1 MSPETTAL
9 LDTIA
14 KLKAK
19 AEGTNNEAEA
29 ALFAAKVAELLA
41 KHNLDEAMLRAR
53 DADRE
58 QGPLGKHPF
67 GQRVPDAWRERILIG
82 VAKLYQCQTM
92 FHRKGSAVDQWSWQI
107 VGREHNAIVAKA
119 MAEYLFATVK
129 RMAREYSPVSREQ
142 KDYRKGAGDRLYHRL
157 WTMAEEQ
164 RKPTSSSGDA
174 TGTALMVVTE
184 DQAIAEYL
192 GDIKQSKGKGHKYG
206 EASYDGYEEA
216 GRIGLN
222 TQVKETRAERMLS

>member
-1 MSPETTAL
+1 MTPETAAL

-41 KHNLDEAMLRAR
+41 KHNLDEAMLRSR
-53 DADRE
+53 DAERE

-92 FHRKGSAVDQWSWQI
+92 FYRKGKAVDQWSWQI

-129 RMAREYSPVSREQ
+129 RMAREYSPISREQ
-142 KDYRKGAGDRLYHRL
+142 KDYRKGAGDRLYSRL
-157 WTMAEEQ
+157 YAMAEAQ
-164 RKPTSSSGDA
+164 REPASSSGD
-174 TGTALMVVTE
+174 GTALMVITE
-184 DQAIAEYL
+184 DKAISDYL
-192 GDIKQSKGKGHKYG
+192 GDIAQSKGKGHKYG

-216 GRIGLN
+216 GRIGLH